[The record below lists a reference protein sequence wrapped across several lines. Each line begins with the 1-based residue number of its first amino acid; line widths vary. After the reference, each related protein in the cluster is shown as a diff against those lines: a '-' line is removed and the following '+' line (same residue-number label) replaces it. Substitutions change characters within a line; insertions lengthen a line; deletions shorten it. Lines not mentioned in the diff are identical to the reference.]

1 MTNIDQ
7 REETRYRQ
15 DVLLSYRAWLS
26 YLEAQQIM
34 LAASGQ
40 AEAGI
45 DPFEGASATQE
56 RAEAARQRLA
66 ALPTEKRELFD
77 AVYEQDRQRIQ
88 RELDAKAPVRGGTV
102 KRVDPDEVARRALT
116 HLLEGARGF
125 HRTDRRGL
133 VPRGKADAV
142 KWLAIDL
149 SDVGARPPAKAD
161 YELAAGRQQRRRSL
175 ITQAILAGVALLG
188 ILAFALLPG
197 RLSQTQAPAGAPV
210 ANGTQLDPWT
220 IAAVAPS
227 DGSWSVPVQR
237 AETRWPAACADE
249 ANTDAC
255 WLSSAFRPLELCL
268 PAERMVE
275 LTSLRLSATNGQP
288 ARVFALST
296 EAASSPDLI
305 VRPCSAEGRDVP
317 PLLGTLRTV
326 EPTSELAPGEAAPS
340 DFTVTSITVR
350 GQSEDATIP
359 EGTQTL
365 SVLVEDAEAARD
377 WIALDP
383 TLLLADG
390 AEKLPKHMTRDGT
403 SLQFDYSIDEQ
414 TEPFAVR
421 WQVTEADQVVR
432 YRATLEPPPSRT
444 TVLRT
449 RLRVE
454 NVTATASQQT
464 MAVTLTLHNTATTPL
479 VVESA
484 DLGFQTTAARRDV
497 TASALR
503 QPLAPDERRTVTLE
517 LPLESGVLAIGPF
530 RYELAVGR

>member
-1 MTNIDQ
+1 VTTTDQ

-26 YLEAQQIM
+26 YLEAQQII

-40 AEAGI
+40 AEAGV
-45 DPFEGASATQE
+45 DPFEGASAAQE
-56 RAEAARQRLA
+56 RAETARQRLA
-66 ALPTEKRELFD
+66 AMPAEKRELFD

-102 KRVDPDEVARRALT
+102 KRIDPEEVARRALT
-116 HLLEGARGF
+116 HLLEEARGF

-133 VPRGKADAV
+133 VPRGRADAV

-175 ITQAILAGVALLG
+175 ITQAVLAGVALLG

-197 RLSQTQAPAGAPV
+197 RLNRTQPPAGAPV
-210 ANGTQLDPWT
+210 ANGAQLSPWAIT
-220 IAAVAPS
+220 AVAPS
-227 DGSWSVPVQR
+227 DGSWSLPVQR
-237 AETRWPAACADE
+237 AEMRWPAACADE
-249 ANTDAC
+249 AATDAC
-255 WLSSAFRPLELCL
+255 WLSTGFRPLELCL
-268 PAERMVE
+268 PAGRMVD
-275 LTSLRLSATNGQP
+275 LTSLRLSAANGHP
-288 ARVFALST
+288 ARVFAIST
-296 EAASSPDLI
+296 EAASSPDLV
-305 VRPCSAEGRDVP
+305 VRPCSNDGEDVP
-317 PLLGTLRTV
+317 PLFGALRAV
-326 EPTSELAPGEAAPS
+326 EPPPELIPGTAAPS
-340 DFTVTSITVR
+340 GFTVTAITVR
-350 GQSEDATIP
+350 GQSEDTTIP
-359 EGTQTL
+359 EGTLTL
-365 SVLVEDAEAARD
+365 SVLIEDTEAARD

-390 AEKLPKHMTRDGT
+390 AEKLPKNMTRDGT

-414 TEPFAVR
+414 IEPFAVR
-421 WQVTEADQVVR
+421 WQVVEADQVVR
-432 YRATLEPPPSRT
+432 YRTTLEPPPSRDA
-444 TVLRT
+444 VLRT

-464 MAVTLTLHNTATTPL
+464 MAVTLILHNTATTPL
-479 VVESA
+479 AVEAA

-497 TASALR
+497 AAPTLR
-503 QPLAPDERRTVTLE
+503 QPLVPDERRTVMLE
-517 LPLESGVLAIGPF
+517 LPLESGVLTIGPF

>member
-1 MTNIDQ
+1 VTTIDQ

-26 YLEAQQIM
+26 YLEAQQII

-40 AEAGI
+40 AEAGV
-45 DPFEGASATQE
+45 DPFEGASAAQE
-56 RAEAARQRLA
+56 RADAARQRLA
-66 ALPTEKRELFD
+66 ALPTEKRDLFD

-88 RELDAKAPVRGGTV
+88 RELDAKAPVRGGTI

-116 HLLEGARGF
+116 HLLEEARGF

-149 SDVGARPPAKAD
+149 SDIGARPPAKAD

-175 ITQAILAGVALLG
+175 ITQAVLAGVALLG

-197 RLSQTQAPAGAPV
+197 RLNQTQTPAGAPV
-210 ANGTQLDPWT
+210 ANGAQLTPWAIT
-220 IAAVAPS
+220 AVAPS
-227 DGSWSVPVQR
+227 DGSWSLPVQR
-237 AETRWPAACADE
+237 AEMHWPAACANE

-255 WLSSAFRPLELCL
+255 WLSTSFRPLELCL
-268 PAERMVE
+268 PAERMAE
-275 LTSLRLSATNGQP
+275 LTTLRLSATNGQP
-288 ARVFALST
+288 DRVFALST
-296 EAASSPDLI
+296 ETASSPDLVI
-305 VRPCSAEGRDVP
+305 RPCSDGSGDVP
-317 PLLGTLRTV
+317 PLLGALRTV
-326 EPTSELAPGEAAPS
+326 EPTPELAPGVAAPS
-340 DFTVTSITVR
+340 GFTVTSITVQ

-359 EGTQTL
+359 DGTLTL
-365 SVLVEDAEAARD
+365 SVLVEDTETARD

-390 AEKLPKHMTRDGT
+390 AAKLPKHMTRDGM

-414 TEPFAVR
+414 PEPFAVR
-421 WQVTEADQVVR
+421 WQVVEADQVVR
-432 YRATLEPPPSRT
+432 YRAILEPPPSRGA
-444 TVLRT
+444 VLRT

-454 NVTATASQQT
+454 NVSATASQQT

-479 VVESA
+479 VVEAA

-497 TASALR
+497 AAPALR

-517 LPLESGVLAIGPF
+517 LPLESGVLTVGPF